1 MLCFFKQ
8 KTAYEVRISD
18 WSSDVCSSD
27 LRDSSP
33 DTDRHRHLVGRR
45 SHRTHFHAHEHQSGE
60 RLLMVDIKFIARIR
74 VAVSRIGI
82 GIIALSV
89 AAAPAQAGVGDEMS
103 DFFND
108 MGASANAT
116 WATAYQ
122 GQSAG
127 YYSLRDRKS
136 TRLNSSH

>member
-45 SHRTHFHAHEHQSGE
+45 NHRTHFHAHEHQSGE

-89 AAAPAQAGVGDEMS
+89 AAATAQGGGGEEQG
-103 DFFND
+103 DFFKD
-108 MGASANAT
+108 MGGRAEGRVG
-116 WATAYQ
+116 WEEWGKQ
-122 GQSAG
+122 GE
-127 YYSLRDRKS
+127 
-136 TRLNSSH
+136 

>member
-1 MLCFFKQ
+1 M
-8 KTAYEVRISD
+8 RISD

-27 LRDSSP
+27 LDSSP

-45 SHRTHFHAHEHQSGE
+45 NHRTHFHAHEHQSGE

-116 WATAYQ
+116 GAAAYQ

-127 YYSLRDRKS
+127 YYSLGSVWARF
-136 TRLNSSH
+136 

>member
-1 MLCFFKQ
+1 
-8 KTAYEVRISD
+8 
-18 WSSDVCSSD
+18 
-27 LRDSSP
+27 
-33 DTDRHRHLVGRR
+33 
-45 SHRTHFHAHEHQSGE
+45 
-60 RLLMVDIKFIARIR
+60 MVDIKFIARIR

-116 WATAYQ
+116 GATDYQ
-122 GQSAG
+122 GHSAG
-127 YYSLRDRKS
+127 YYSLGSAWARIPPMSVHPAIIQLPEVRAGCGRTDILPGAHHF
-136 TRLNSSH
+136 TTQEEFVATL